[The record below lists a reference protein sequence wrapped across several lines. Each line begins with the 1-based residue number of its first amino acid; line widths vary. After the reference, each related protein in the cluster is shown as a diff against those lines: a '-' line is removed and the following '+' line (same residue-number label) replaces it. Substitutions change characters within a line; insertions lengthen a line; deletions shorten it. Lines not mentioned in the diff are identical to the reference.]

1 MHGVEGNLW
10 KLCFY
15 KKIEEFRRALARVQE
30 QLQDP
35 AKCAAAEQVLAAT
48 TLEFG
53 KFLDKSSALY
63 LALLQKAALACSLVI
78 PGYGRAPEAAWPA
91 CLDVEVDFANLSAA
105 QHEAMVGTCYRSLI
119 YLGDLERYRGT
130 CVHNMAT
137 YNWAGAKRHYRTA
150 LLLRPHAGN
159 PHNQCGVIANY
170 SSDDLSGL
178 FHYARSILCDEPY
191 LPQGRANLEML
202 LRKNRDT
209 VLVDLASNSQQRRRM
224 EKDPTLRAIIAG
236 RWFVRP
242 LGLLWLL
249 AGQEHVKAAEEDA
262 LTRLPALLDALDA
275 DRQPS
280 DFCLKMV
287 CACIFVVTDLERQLQ
302 SADEHMETGGGGAQ
316 DPDYLRTSYQLAL
329 EFTLSV
335 ALMLVRSAK
344 ATHHHLQSLAVL
356 CVWFAQHPHL
366 VAPQKSVDRVLYD
379 CERLRRAQGSFAEG
393 LVDLVNL
400 NLASLRNSSAQGD
413 GPCTGKIL
421 PEDLLLAGWTPLRG
435 YLEPLLQTGCQERHS
450 RRLLVGLKS
459 VEDGGQLLRVRLQR
473 IMALAVVLSQAPG
486 PILCLN
492 PSSGDFSVEGLGG
505 TRSRSK
511 QESKPVV
518 AVGSSQALPQQL
530 LLGQARAAL
539 VGVAN
544 QAFQD
549 PALDAL
555 AVNSTGRESGDA
567 SERGQVCGECG
578 AAGQKGRVDEF
589 DGMFYCDACWDNL
602 EVLDELGAMDKNG
615 VVEHHTRCLVGE
627 HDTHCG
633 PYHRAAAVECLLGA
647 TSSADASSV
656 VASSVV
662 AATASV
668 VPAAATEE
676 EESIEWEKDQEA
688 FGSASLAVDS
698 NAMPGSLDGLA
709 QQAALFAAA
718 SRSPLYPAG
727 LTAGD
732 CLLAGGDRPQGS
744 EDAGDCYLEQLV
756 QQMVGSCDPIDASG
770 NASKVS
776 VPAGEDSMEGEEE
789 IVVFQPRSQAA
800 CAPRT
805 NQCVEDLGKA
815 AVSSLEGEA
824 ALHGEAAFHKHGAWS
839 NINAEANVSFG
850 SLREP
855 GNSLWGGFGAGP
867 CGFGASDA
875 FATKGNLELL
885 GSYHRAEVDRG
896 MQGAGND
903 IGGMRHAMEPL
914 SRFSTRNPFAN

>member
-1 MHGVEGNLW
+1 MHGAEANLW

-15 KKIEEFRRALARVQE
+15 KKIEEFRRALARGQE

-35 AKCAAAEQVLAAT
+35 AKCVAAEQVLAVMTA
-48 TLEFG
+48 EFG

-63 LALLQKAALACSLVI
+63 LALLQKASLACSLVI

-91 CLDVEVDFANLSAA
+91 CLDVEVDAANLSAA

-130 CVHNMAT
+130 CMHNMAT
-137 YNWAGAKRHYRTA
+137 YNWSSAKRHYRTA

-178 FHYARSILCDEPY
+178 FHYALSILCDEPY

-209 VLVDLASNSQQRRRM
+209 VLVDLAANSQQRRRM
-224 EKDPTLRAIIAG
+224 DKDPTLRAIIVG

-262 LTRLPALLDALDA
+262 LTRLPALLDA

-280 DFCLKMV
+280 DFCFKMV
-287 CACIFVVTDLERQLQ
+287 CSCIFAVTDLERQLQ
-302 SADEHMETGGGGAQ
+302 IADEHMQTGGAGAS
-316 DPDYLRTSYQLAL
+316 DPDCLRNSYHLAL
-329 EFTLSV
+329 EFTFSV
-335 ALMLVRSAK
+335 ALMLMRSAK
-344 ATHHHLQSLAVL
+344 ATHHHLQAVAVI
-356 CVWFAQHPHL
+356 CVWLLQHPHL
-366 VAPQKSVDRVLYD
+366 VAPQKSADRVCYD

-400 NLASLRNSSAQGD
+400 NLANLRYNTLNSGAKAQID
-413 GPCTGKIL
+413 GLCTGKIL

-435 YLEPLLQTGCQERHS
+435 YLEPLLQTGCPGSHS

-459 VEDGGQLLRVRLQR
+459 VEDSGELLRVRLQR

-492 PSSGDFSVEGLGG
+492 PNSGELSVEGLGG

-511 QESKPVV
+511 QASKPVV

-530 LLGQARAAL
+530 LLGQARTAL
-539 VGVAN
+539 VDVAN
-544 QAFQD
+544 QAFQAT
-549 PALDAL
+549 ALDSL
-555 AVNSTGRESGDA
+555 AGGSAPDRESGDE
-567 SERGQVCGECG
+567 SERGHVCGECG
-578 AAGQKGRVDEF
+578 AEGQKGRVDEF
-589 DGMFYCDACWDNL
+589 DGIFYCDACWDNL
-602 EVLDELGAMDKNG
+602 EALDELGALDKNG
-615 VVEHHTRCLVGE
+615 DE
-627 HDTHCG
+627 
-633 PYHRAAAVECLLGA
+633 
-647 TSSADASSV
+647 
-656 VASSVV
+656 
-662 AATASV
+662 
-668 VPAAATEE
+668 
-676 EESIEWEKDQEA
+676 EA
-688 FGSASLAVDS
+688 FGSSSLAVDS
-698 NAMPGSLDGLA
+698 SAMTGSLDGLA

-718 SRSPLYPAG
+718 SRSPLHPAG
-727 LTAGD
+727 LTAGH
-732 CLLAGGDRPQGS
+732 CLLAVGDRPQGS

-756 QQMVGSCDPIDASG
+756 QQMVGSCDATDPFG

-776 VPAGEDSMEGEEE
+776 APAGDDSMEGEEE
-789 IVVFQPRSQAA
+789 IVVFQPRSHAA
-800 CAPRT
+800 CEPRADHGA
-805 NQCVEDLGKA
+805 EDLGKA
-815 AVSSLEGEA
+815 
-824 ALHGEAAFHKHGAWS
+824 FHQHRVWS
-839 NINAEANVSFG
+839 NINAEANTSF
-850 SLREP
+850 SSMVET
-855 GNSLWGGFGAGP
+855 GNSLWGGFGTGP

-885 GSYHRAEVDRG
+885 GSYDRAEVDRD
-896 MQGAGND
+896 MQGAG
-903 IGGMRHAMEPL
+903 IGMSHAGICGMPHAMQPL
-914 SRFSTRNPFAN
+914 SSRFITRNPFAN

>member
-15 KKIEEFRRALARVQE
+15 KKIEEFRRALARGQE

-35 AKCAAAEQVLAAT
+35 AKCAAAEQVLAAM

-63 LALLQKAALACSLVI
+63 LALLQKVALACSLVL

-91 CLDVEVDFANLSAA
+91 CLDVEVDAANLSAA

-130 CVHNMAT
+130 CMHNIAT

-224 EKDPTLRAIIAG
+224 EKDPTLRAIIVG

-262 LTRLPALLDALDA
+262 LTRLPALLDA

-287 CACIFVVTDLERQLQ
+287 CSCIFAVTDLERQLQ
-302 SADEHMETGGGGAQ
+302 SADEHMQTGGGGVP
-316 DPDYLRTSYQLAL
+316 DPDYLRISYQLAL
-329 EFTLSV
+329 EFTFSV
-335 ALMLVRSAK
+335 ALILMRSAK
-344 ATHHHLQSLAVL
+344 ATHHHLQAVAVI
-356 CVWFAQHPHL
+356 CVWLLQHPHL
-366 VAPQKSVDRVLYD
+366 VAPQKSADRVCYD

-400 NLASLRNSSAQGD
+400 NVAILRNNALNSGTSEQGD
-413 GPCTGKIL
+413 GPCTRKIL

-435 YLEPLLQTGCQERHS
+435 YLEPLLQTGCHESSS

-459 VEDGGQLLRVRLQR
+459 VDDGGELLRVRLQR
-473 IMALAVVLSQAPG
+473 IMALAVVLSQAPW

-492 PSSGDFSVEGLGG
+492 PSSGELSVEGLGG

-511 QESKPVV
+511 QASKPVV

-530 LLGQARAAL
+530 LLGQARAAP
-539 VGVAN
+539 VDVAN
-544 QAFQD
+544 QAFQA
-549 PALDAL
+549 PALDSL
-555 AVNSTGRESGDA
+555 AGSSGSSAPGRESGDV

-578 AAGQKGRVDEF
+578 AEGQEGRADEF
-589 DGMFYCDACWDNL
+589 DGIFYCDACWDNL
-602 EVLDELGAMDKNG
+602 EALDELGAVDKNG
-615 VVEHHTRCLVGE
+615 GVEH
-627 HDTHCG
+627 DAHCG
-633 PYHRAAAVECLLGA
+633 PYHRAAAVEGVLGA
-647 TSSADASSV
+647 ASSV
-656 VASSVV
+656 VAWNV
-662 AATASV
+662 AAASASF
-668 VPAAATEE
+668 VPAAATEQ
-676 EESIEWEKDQEA
+676 EESIEWGRDEEA

-698 NAMPGSLDGLA
+698 SAMTGSLDGLA

-718 SRSPLYPAG
+718 SRSPLHPAG
-727 LTAGD
+727 LTAGH
-732 CLLAGGDRPQGS
+732 CLPAVGDRPQGS
-744 EDAGDCYLEQLV
+744 EDVGDCYLEQLV
-756 QQMVGSCDPIDASG
+756 QQMVGSCDATDPSGHAS
-770 NASKVS
+770 NVS

-789 IVVFQPRSQAA
+789 IVVFQPRSQAV
-800 CAPRT
+800 CRPRT
-805 NQCVEDLGKA
+805 DQGAEDLGKA

-824 ALHGEAAFHKHGAWS
+824 AFHQHGVWS
-839 NINAEANVSFG
+839 NINAEANASF
-850 SLREP
+850 SSMVET
-855 GNSLWGGFGAGP
+855 GNSLWGGFGTGP

-875 FATKGNLELL
+875 FAAKGNLTLL
-885 GSYHRAEVDRG
+885 GSYHRAEVDRD
-896 MQGAGND
+896 MEGAGNG
-903 IGGMRHAMEPL
+903 ICGMRHAAMEPL
-914 SRFSTRNPFAN
+914 SSRFSTRNPFAN